1 MVTNMNNT
9 LTAKEWLEKEL
20 NKEEYLHCHNKTIV
34 SMEGCNE
41 FMEKYANY
49 KNRVLED
56 RIKEFGRLL
65 KEKLTVDDSGSI
77 DIFYIFNKSDLWHYH
92 SIEEVFDK
100 HFNIENKQ

>member
-1 MVTNMNNT
+1 MKNNT

-49 KNRVLED
+49 KNRILED
-56 RIKEFGRLL
+56 RIKEFREIFA
-65 KEKLTVDDSGSI
+65 KDCDDMGELP
-77 DIFYIFNKSDLWHYH
+77 FRYENKDYFLDQYN
-92 SIEEVFDK
+92 K

>member
-1 MVTNMNNT
+1 MENNI
-9 LTAKEWLEKEL
+9 LTAKEWLEKEEL
-20 NKEEYLHCHNKTIV
+20 YSCTKEYRNKIELAAEEVDLFIY
-34 SMEGCNE
+34 
-41 FMEKYANY
+41 MEKYANY
-49 KNRVLED
+49 KNRILED